1 MVKLISALTS
11 TAEMIAM
18 YEVNYEKILACFERE
33 ENIEKLLDILVEMGI
48 LDEYGSEEDP
58 ELRLSEEAQKY
69 LEQCGIL
76 NGEIDSEEQINAN
89 LLKMVEFF
97 GSFTDYE
104 FSDEI
109 LITLAMMLRLI
120 IDPILEENKKLDSLE
135 ANK

>member
-1 MVKLISALTS
+1 MCEIS
-11 TAEMIAM
+11 
-18 YEVNYEKILACFERE
+18 YEKILACFERE

-69 LEQCGIL
+69 LEQCRIL

-120 IDPILEENKKLDSLE
+120 IDPILEENKKLI
-135 ANK
+135 